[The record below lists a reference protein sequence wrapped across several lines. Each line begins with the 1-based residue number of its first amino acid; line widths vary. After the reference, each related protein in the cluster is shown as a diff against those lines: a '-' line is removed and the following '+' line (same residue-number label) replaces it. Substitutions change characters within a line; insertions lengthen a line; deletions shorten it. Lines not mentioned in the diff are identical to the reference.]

1 MENSNDVTV
10 IQRRITKQAI
20 NQKTVTTL
28 RIIKQRIVIL

>member
-1 MENSNDVTV
+1 MENS
-10 IQRRITKQAI
+10 RRNSNSKKITKQAV